1 MCVCVCVC
9 VKESKRERCR
19 ACQDLGL
26 SGRVREKE
34 EGREEQNG
42 KYGGFGEM
50 EMAIRAGEEGILMCA
65 LVKSG
70 LILKVRVKSVRKN
83 TGW

>member
-1 MCVCVCVC
+1 
-9 VKESKRERCR
+9 
-19 ACQDLGL
+19 
-26 SGRVREKE
+26 
-34 EGREEQNG
+34 
-42 KYGGFGEM
+42 M

-70 LILKVRVKSVRKN
+70 LKLKVRVKSVRKN